1 MSGSIDYDKAKRIDK
16 ARNYGVNRNVDK
28 IPKKVP
34 PTEAQLN
41 LIKILKDK
49 LDGIGKD
56 TSYLAEPDSKLVAIH
71 VIDSLLR
78 LCKKYNL

>member
-1 MSGSIDYDKAKRIDK
+1 MSGAIDYDKARRIDK
-16 ARNYGVNRNVDK
+16 ARNNGISRNVDM
-28 IPKKVP
+28 IPKKAP

-56 TSYLAEPDSKLVAIH
+56 TSYLAEPYSKLVAKH
-71 VIDSLLR
+71 VIDSLIR
-78 LCKKYNL
+78 LCNKYHL

>member
-16 ARNYGVNRNVDK
+16 ARNNGVNRNVDK
-28 IPKKVP
+28 IPKKAP

-56 TSYLAEPDSKLVAIH
+56 TSYLAEPDSKFVARH
-71 VIDSLLR
+71 VLDSLIR

>member
-16 ARNYGVNRNVDK
+16 ARNNGVNRNVDK

-56 TSYLAEPDSKLVAIH
+56 TSYLTEPDSKLVAIH

>member
-16 ARNYGVNRNVDK
+16 TRSNGVNRNVDK

-56 TSYLAEPDSKLVAIH
+56 TSYLTEPDSKLVAIH